1 MTTLKFTPRLLRL
14 FGLLIVG
21 AVLVASSLT
30 ADAQRSDR
38 TWEIPDDAVFAELI
52 DIVDGDT
59 FDADVQLEN
68 GQFRE
73 ERVRMIGIDTPET
86 NYSYGNEPECFGKE
100 ATGRTEGL
108 LLNAS
113 EIWLST
119 DVSDRDPNGR
129 LLRYVWIISKVDNQV
144 HFLNE
149 DLVKE
154 GYALAKTYRPDTEY
168 QDVLDDAEELAILE
182 GRGMWLTCDASVSM
196 DPAQEDSET
205 GPDDDPIDRTLTPVD
220 NTDAVC
226 SFFNTYDDAQ
236 DFLDLYP
243 EVSEIIDPDSDGLA
257 CEDYFLTN

>member
-1 MTTLKFTPRLLRL
+1 MITRIRLLP
-14 FGLLIVG
+14 LI
-21 AVLVASSLT
+21 AFLLVAGLIT
-30 ADAQRSDR
+30 ASTTVDAQRSDR
-38 TWEIPDDAVFAELI
+38 TWEIPADAQYAELI
-52 DIVDGDT
+52 DIIDGDT
-59 FDADVQLEN
+59 FDANVQLEN

-73 ERVRMIGIDTPET
+73 ERIRMIGIDTPET

-119 DVSDRDPNGR
+119 DVSDRDRNGR
-129 LLRYVWIISKVDNQV
+129 LLRYVWIVSKVDNQV

-154 GYALAKTYRPDTEY
+154 GYALAKTYRPDTKY
-168 QDVLDDAEELAILE
+168 QDVLDDAEKLAISE

-196 DPAQEDSET
+196 DPSLEDPEN
-205 GPDDDPIDRTLTPVD
+205 GPNDEPIDRTLTPVD
-220 NTDAVC
+220 NTDAAC
-226 SFFNTYDDAQ
+226 SFFDYYDQAQ

-243 EVSEIIDPDSDGLA
+243 QLSDILDPDGDGLA
-257 CEDYFLTN
+257 CEDYFLGN